1 MNFKSHQL
9 PGILLAEIEAGDT
22 IIASAE
28 EALQVLGD
36 AYYSG
41 FDSVML
47 RVEQLNPDFFDLST
61 GLAGEIVQKFAQYR
75 TGLIIVG
82 DFTRFPSVSLA
93 DFIRESNKGKHIRFV
108 ATVEEAGL

>member
-9 PGILLAEIEAGDT
+9 SGVLVAEIEAEG
-22 IIASAE
+22 IVVGSAE

-75 TGLIIVG
+75 MGLIIVG
-82 DFTRFPSVSLA
+82 DFTHFPSVSLA

-108 ATVEEAGL
+108 TSMEEAGL